1 MGILQ
6 TKTYTDMHVRLI
18 TAQVRDLTREAVHVN
33 IISVLSDNVIDLDV
47 TMYDSRDDSN
57 RYHDVAVVLKV
68 CDVYTF

>member
-1 MGILQ
+1 MGILR

-18 TAQVRDLTREAVHVN
+18 TAQVRDLTSEAVHVN
-33 IISVLSDNVIDLDV
+33 IISILSDDVINLDV

-68 CDVYTF
+68 CD